1 MQNRDID
8 EVLEIIWMQNEEGS
22 RDLCVVE
29 SEIKTQRLQNVLQEM
44 KAQGLVNIDGEKIS
58 FTKDGEEK
66 ASALI
71 RRHRLAERLLA
82 DVLESKNDTIEASA
96 CEFEHVIS
104 EEVTDAICTLLGHPK
119 ECPHGLKI
127 PEGKCCKK
135 SKEIVDSL
143 VTTLDKVDLGDTVT
157 VAYILTNNHPRLHK
171 LMSFGINP
179 GVKVRI
185 HQKSPAY
192 IIQVD
197 ETQIALERDVVSGIY
212 VRKKV

>member
-1 MQNRDID
+1 MQNRDVD
-8 EVLEIIWMQNEEGS
+8 EVLEIIWMQNESGS

-29 SEIKTQRLQNVLQEM
+29 SEIKTQRLQNVLVEM
-44 KAQGLVNIDGEKIS
+44 QNAGLVKIEGENVL
-58 FTKDGEEK
+58 FTKEGEEK

-82 DVLESKNDTIEASA
+82 DVLESKDDTLEASA

-135 SKEIVDSL
+135 SKEVVDSL
-143 VTTLDKVDLGDTVT
+143 ITTLDKTPVGESVT
-157 VAYILTNNHPRLHK
+157 VAYILANNHSRLHK
-171 LMSFGINP
+171 LMSFGISP
-179 GVKVRI
+179 GVKIKI
-185 HQKSPAY
+185 HQKYPAY

-197 ETQIALERDVVSGIY
+197 ETQIALEKEVVSGIY
-212 VRKKV
+212 IRKN